1 MPTIEIRGYRG
12 DFEDIAE
19 LVRRV
24 WIPEYG
30 GKMWFP
36 LPDASFFRWQ
46 LGAESDA
53 RCFVAYEGKKLVGS
67 VSYMPHSL
75 RIGSSVQPVALH
87 TSFTVDPEHRRIAL
101 SLIERL
107 RREHESSGVAIAI
120 GLILDD
126 PTSSSYRFWTKYAQ
140 TFPRKFRVL
149 LRGGYWAKYLA
160 PHTLAKA
167 AVNAWER
174 QASRAL
180 GPLMRFIPYR
190 HDPHVR
196 SYRAADLERCTQ
208 ILNKASAGLDWALSW
223 SPEELSR
230 LVENPES
237 GTLVFERDGHIH
249 GMVNYLTLML
259 QGREPIRAALID
271 VWADDGL
278 SSGERVRLLGHLCH
292 YLRER
297 DVHGVIAARSSMMPA
312 AALMANLFVPAT
324 DHFRIGV
331 HLMGGGEIP
340 QTPPRTWSLLIR

>member
-1 MPTIEIRGYRG
+1 MADIDIRDYRG

-36 LPDASFFRWQ
+36 LPDASFFRWH
-46 LGAESDA
+46 LGTPNDA

-67 VSYMPHSL
+67 VSCMPHSL
-75 RIGSSVQPVALH
+75 RIGSTVLPVALH
-87 TSFTVDPEHRRIAL
+87 TSFTVDPEHRRVAL
-101 SLIERL
+101 PLIERL
-107 RREHESSGVAIAI
+107 RREHEESGVALAI

-174 QASRAL
+174 QASRVL
-180 GPLMRFIPYR
+180 GPMMRFIPYR

-196 SYRAADLERCTQ
+196 SYRTTDLDRCVE
-208 ILNKASAGLDWALSW
+208 ILDTASAGLDWALDW
-223 SPEELSR
+223 SPKELSR

-237 GTLVFERDGHIH
+237 ETLVFERDGQVH
-249 GMVNYLTLML
+249 GIVNYLTLML

-278 SSGERVRLLGHLCH
+278 STGERVRLLGHLCNH
-292 YLRER
+292 LRER

-324 DHFRIGV
+324 DHFRIGI
-331 HLMGGGEIP
+331 HLIGTEIP
-340 QTPPRTWSLLIR
+340 QTPPKTWSLLIR

>member
-1 MPTIEIRGYRG
+1 MADIEIRGYRG

-46 LGAESDA
+46 LGEESAA

-101 SLIERL
+101 PLIERL

-126 PTSSSYRFWTKYAQ
+126 PTSSSFRFWTKYAQ

-180 GPLMRFIPYR
+180 APLMRFIPYR
-190 HDPHVR
+190 HDSHVR
-196 SYRAADLERCTQ
+196 SYRTADLERCTQ

-223 SPEELSR
+223 SPEDLSR

-249 GMVNYLTLML
+249 GMVNYLMLSL

-278 SSGERVRLLGHLCH
+278 SNGERVRLLGHLCH

>member
-1 MPTIEIRGYRG
+1 MPEIEIRGYRG

-19 LVRRV
+19 LVRRGWV
-24 WIPEYG
+24 PEYG

-36 LPDASFFRWQ
+36 LPDASFFRWN
-46 LGAESDA
+46 LGARSET

-75 RIGSSVQPVALH
+75 RIGSSVLPVALH
-87 TSFTVDPEHRRIAL
+87 TSFTVDPEHRRVAL

-107 RREHESSGVAIAI
+107 RREHEDSGIALAI

-140 TFPRKFRVL
+140 TFPHKFRVL
-149 LRGGYWAKYLA
+149 LRSGYWAKFLA
-160 PHTLAKA
+160 PRTLARA
-167 AVNAWER
+167 GVNAWER

-180 GPLMRFIPYR
+180 GPLLRFTPHRY
-190 HDPHVR
+190 DPHVR
-196 SYRAADLERCTQ
+196 SYRAGDLERCTQ
-208 ILNKASAGLDWALSW
+208 ILNKTSAGFDWALDW
-223 SPEELSR
+223 SPNQLSS

-237 GTLVFERDGHIH
+237 GTLVFERDGDVH
-249 GMVNYLTLML
+249 GMVNYLSLVL

-278 SSGERVRLLGHLCH
+278 SNAQRVRLFGHLCN

-297 DVHGVIAARSSMMPA
+297 DTHGVIAPRSAMMPA

-331 HLMGGGEIP
+331 HLIRSGIP
-340 QTPPRTWSLLIR
+340 LTPPKTWSLLIR